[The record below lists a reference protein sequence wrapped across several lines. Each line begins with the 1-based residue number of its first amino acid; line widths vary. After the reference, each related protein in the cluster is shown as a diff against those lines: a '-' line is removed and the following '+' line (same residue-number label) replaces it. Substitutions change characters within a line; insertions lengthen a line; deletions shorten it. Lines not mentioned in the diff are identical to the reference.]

1 VRLRPLQREV
11 PNMTSSLRWSWRRV
25 PTGLPGWARW
35 PNLGDF
41 WSAGREFFRH
51 HGIWAPGVRLH
62 RRLDFRAKAAIVAS
76 VFVLPSL
83 LLAGLQLRQAWQEHA
98 DLRRC
103 AQLLHW
109 AQKGGELADAVG
121 HQRLLLYRSS
131 VQAGPAVAESE
142 WRDLLQRSDAAW
154 ARLKSAQPSGPL
166 GPALQARWVSVQEH
180 WLLLTGP
187 RVGSTREQM
196 QLRSRFLAAMT
207 DLMESLP
214 ADEALRSERGA
225 ELRMQQ
231 RLALVELLRLSEQ
244 LALSTGRVR
253 MFATAGD
260 RSLQAHAPVA
270 AAAQSLREQVQRS
283 RMAMDLVEA
292 AAAPGADRPGEGA
305 GLRSLLQQM
314 LQRQDRLDR
323 LVFSGATAQEVAQE
337 LDGVPQLMQQLSLL
351 RRGLTD
357 RLDAHWQARV
367 HAQQRNFVLACAALC
382 LTLLL
387 AVYLL
392 YAFFH
397 VLRGGMAQIQREVRH
412 MAEGNLSR
420 RPRPLGRDEA
430 ALTLGLLTES
440 LGNLGNLFAVVKRGV
455 ASVAHA
461 STEIATA
468 SSDLSRGS
476 AQAASSVEAVREGI
490 GAMVDHLDGYEQCVQ
505 QAVERARAMRT
516 ESSRSRRVMGTLAER
531 ISGLQQR
538 SREIGK
544 IVTLIDGIAFQTHL
558 LSLNAS
564 VEAARAGEAGKGF
577 SVVAHEVR
585 QLSHRV
591 AGAAQQIAD
600 IVAASISEVEQGR
613 AITQRTV
620 EAVVSTESEVHGVN
634 GVLQRLSEL
643 TREGQR
649 NVKDMAGSLDEL
661 HRFSENNARLSE
673 QMSSAAREMQRE
685 SLQVSEQSSR
695 FKLA

>member
-1 VRLRPLQREV
+1 MSSSMRWPWRLV
-11 PNMTSSLRWSWRRV
+11 PAGRL
-25 PTGLPGWARW
+25 GWARV
-35 PNLGDF
+35 PNLAGLV
-41 WSAGREFFRH
+41 SAGREFFRH

-83 LLAGLQLRQAWQEHA
+83 LLAGLQLRQSWQEHA
-98 DLRRC
+98 DLRHG
-103 AQLLHW
+103 AQLLRW
-109 AQKGGELADAVG
+109 AQQAGPLADAVG
-121 HQRLLLYRSS
+121 RQRWLVFRST
-131 VQAGPAVAESE
+131 VQEAPVAEAD
-142 WRDLLQRSDAAW
+142 WHALVQRTEAAW
-154 ARLKSAQPSGPL
+154 ADLQAARPSAAL
-166 GPALQARWVSVQEH
+166 GPGLLARWVSLQEH

-187 RVGSTREQM
+187 RVGSAQEQM
-196 QLRSRFLAAMT
+196 QLRSRFLASMT
-207 DLMESLP
+207 ELMDALLM
-214 ADEALRSERGA
+214 DEALRSER
-225 ELRMQQ
+225 EPQMRIRQ
-231 RLALVELLRLSEQ
+231 RLALVDLPRLGEH
-244 LALSTGRVR
+244 LALSTGRAR
-253 MFATAGD
+253 LFATAGD
-260 RSLQAHAPVA
+260 RSLQAHAPVV
-270 AAAQSLREQVQRS
+270 AAAQTLREQVHRS
-283 RMAMDLVEA
+283 QAALDLLAAGPEPAASLPGEA
-292 AAAPGADRPGEGA
+292 A
-305 GLRSLLQQM
+305 GLPSLLQQL

-323 LVFSGATAQEVAQE
+323 LIFSGATAQEVAQE
-337 LDGVPQLMQQLSLL
+337 LAGVPALMQQLAVT
-351 RRGLTD
+351 RRHLTD
-357 RLDAHWQARV
+357 SLDAQWQSRV
-367 HAQQRNFVLACAALC
+367 NAQQRNFALVC
-382 LTLLL
+382 GALVLTLLL

-440 LGNLGNLFAVVKRGV
+440 LANLGNLFAMVKRGV
-455 ASVAHA
+455 ASVSHA

-476 AQAASSVEAVREGI
+476 AQAASSVQAVREGI

-577 SVVAHEVR
+577 AVVAHEVR

-600 IVAASISEVEQGR
+600 IVAASISEIEQGR